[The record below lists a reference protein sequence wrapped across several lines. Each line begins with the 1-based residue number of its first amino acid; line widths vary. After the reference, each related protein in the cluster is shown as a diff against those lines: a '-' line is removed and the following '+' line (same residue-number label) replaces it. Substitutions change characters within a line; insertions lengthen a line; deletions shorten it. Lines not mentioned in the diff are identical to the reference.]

1 MRSLQMAMRNASMI
15 DNADDDAGKLLLQA
29 ARLKAEALG
38 HITEDEQLISEVV
51 RSKVPDTKKAAG
63 NELAQRGDG
72 SSFLFNTLDH
82 PDYLAAEASQRR
94 LQLASSAGALTL
106 AIDTA
111 DTVGAENSAEQM
123 LAHQMACAHRAS
135 MKLLEQMNALLP
147 HNMAANCESAKGHAL
162 GRGGSPDDG
171 RLPRG
176 LLTLQR
182 LRSGGTQKIVVQHVT
197 VKGGGQAIVAGEMEA
212 GGRRKRGFG
221 GRGQNDR

>member
-1 MRSLQMAMRNASMI
+1 MLMMTRASWCSKRL
-15 DNADDDAGKLLLQA
+15 GS
-29 ARLKAEALG
+29 RLKRA
-38 HITEDEQLISEVV
+38 
-51 RSKVPDTKKAAG
+51 DTSLRTNSSSLRLSGRNCLTPKGPPA
-63 NELAQRGDG
+63 NG

-82 PDYLAAEASQRR
+82 PDYLAAEASRRR

-123 LAHQMACAHRAS
+123 LAHQMAGAHRAS
-135 MKLLEQMNALLP
+135 MKLLEQMNALLQ

>member
-1 MRSLQMAMRNASMI
+1 MAMRNASMI

-29 ARLKAEALG
+29 ARLKAEARG
-38 HITEDEQLISEVV
+38 HVTEDEQLITEVV
-51 RSKVPDTKKAAG
+51 RSKLPDTQRAAG
-63 NELAQRGDG
+63 NELAGHGDG
-72 SSFLFNTLDH
+72 SSFLFKTLDH

-94 LQLASSAGALTL
+94 LQLASNAGALTL

-123 LAHQMACAHRAS
+123 LAHQMAHRAS
-135 MKLLEQMNALLP
+135 MKLLEQMNALLQ
-147 HNMAANCESAKGHAL
+147 HNLAANCESANL
-162 GRGGSPDDG
+162 RVT
-171 RLPRG
+171 RLVGAAARMMGAYQGG

-197 VKGGGQAIVAGEMEA
+197 VEGGGQAIVAGEMEA

-221 GRGQNDR
+221 SRGKNDR